1 MIFYFYQNLNL
12 SYSLVL
18 SLFLLMNYSSTNGD
32 ANVGSLREA
41 LFQTFSSKGGLLM
54 PETINPLPKEFL
66 LNLHTFSFKEI
77 CLKVCLNLFGDEIP
91 KQDLERIIE
100 KTFDFEI
107 PLVEIYEQEV
117 YSLELFHSQTLSFK
131 DIGMRFMAE
140 LMTYFLEKDT
150 EKKSEKKKEKNKEIT
165 ILVATTGDTG
175 TATASAF
182 FKREKTKVCI
192 LYPKNKLSLLQEKQ
206 LNTWGE
212 NIIAL
217 EIDGTFEDCQRL
229 VVQAL
234 TDKELNQKLQ
244 ITTSNSYNIARLL
257 PQCLYYFWAVA
268 QLKGEKRTAIFSI
281 PSGNFGNLTAGII
294 AKKMGLRISRF
305 IAATNINDVV
315 PQYLLNGSFEPRP
328 PVRTISSSMDT
339 GNPVNFKRLLTLYNH
354 SYTRFC
360 SDIAGYRLTD
370 RRTKNTLKDL
380 YEGYNYLADPHSTV
394 AYAAL
399 KNYLTPESEVG
410 IFLATAHPAK
420 YYEVVKQTIPDLE
433 LKMPAFLEE
442 TLRKEKQIVS
452 LSSKIEDL
460 KEFLSSTNNQ

>member
-1 MIFYFYQNLNL
+1 
-12 SYSLVL
+12 
-18 SLFLLMNYSSTNGD
+18 MNYSSTNGD
-32 ANVGSLREA
+32 AQVGSLREA
-41 LFQTFSSKGGLLM
+41 LFQTFSSNGGLLM
-54 PETINPLPKEFL
+54 PETINILPKEFL

-77 CLKVCLNLFGDEIP
+77 CLEICLNLFGNEIP
-91 KQDLERIIE
+91 KQDLEKIIE

-107 PLVEIYEQEV
+107 PLVEIYEKEV
-117 YSLELFHSQTLSFK
+117 YSLELFHGSTLSFK

-140 LMTYFLEKDT
+140 LMSYFLV
-150 EKKSEKKKEKNKEIT
+150 KNKDKEEIT
-165 ILVATTGDTG
+165 VLVATTGDTG
-175 TATASAF
+175 SAAASAF
-182 FKREKTKVCI
+182 FEKEGIKLCI

-206 LNTWGE
+206 LNTWGK

-229 VVQAL
+229 VKEAI
-234 TDKELNQKLQ
+234 TNKELNKKIQL
-244 ITTSNSYNIARLL
+244 TTANSYNIARLL
-257 PQCLYYFWAVA
+257 PQCVYYFWAVA
-268 QLKGEKRTAIFSI
+268 QLKGEKRTAIFSV
-281 PSGNFGNLTAGII
+281 PSGNFGNITAGII

-328 PVRTISSSMDT
+328 AVRTISSSMDT
-339 GNPVNFKRLLTLYNH
+339 GNPVNFRRLLTLYNH
-354 SYTRFC
+354 SYTRF
-360 SDIAGYRLTD
+360 SADIAGYRLTD

-420 YYEVVKQTIPDLE
+420 YYEVVKQTILDVELE
-433 LKMPAFLEE
+433 MPPFLEE
-442 TLRKEKQIVS
+442 VLRKDKEVVS
-452 LSSKIEDL
+452 LSSKFDDL
-460 KEFLSSTNNQ
+460 KEFLTKN

>member
-1 MIFYFYQNLNL
+1 
-12 SYSLVL
+12 
-18 SLFLLMNYSSTNGD
+18 MNYSSTNGD
-32 ANVGSLREA
+32 TQVGSLKEA
-41 LFQTFSSKGGLLM
+41 LFQTFSSNGGLLM
-54 PETINPLPKEFL
+54 PEKINPLPKEFL
-66 LNLHTFSFKEI
+66 ANLHTFSFQEI
-77 CLKVCLNLFGDEIP
+77 CLTVCLNLFGDEILEE
-91 KQDLERIIE
+91 DLQKIIE

-107 PLVEIYEQEV
+107 PLVEIYEKEV
-117 YSLELFHSQTLSFK
+117 YSLELFHGKTLSFK

-140 LMTYFLEKDT
+140 LIEYYLEKDKLEEGKKNT
-150 EKKSEKKKEKNKEIT
+150 ELT
-165 ILVATTGDTG
+165 VLVATTGDTG
-175 TATASAF
+175 SATASAF
-182 FKREKTKVCI
+182 FKKEGIKVCI

-212 NIIAL
+212 NITAL

-229 VVQAL
+229 VKEAI
-234 TDKELNQKLQ
+234 TDTELNKKIQL
-244 ITTSNSYNIARLL
+244 TTSNSYNIARLL
-257 PQCLYYFWAVA
+257 PQCMYYFWAVA
-268 QLKGEKRTAIFSI
+268 QLKGEKRTAIFSV

-328 PVRTISSSMDT
+328 AVRTISSSMDT
-339 GNPVNFKRLLTLYNH
+339 GNPVNFKRLLNLYNH

-360 SDIAGYRLTD
+360 ADIAGYRLTD

-420 YYEVVKQTIPDLE
+420 YYEIVKQTIPDLAIE
-433 LKMPAFLEE
+433 MPAFLEE

-452 LSSKIEDL
+452 LSSKIDDL
-460 KEFLSSTNNQ
+460 KAFLLK

>member
-1 MIFYFYQNLNL
+1 
-12 SYSLVL
+12 
-18 SLFLLMNYSSTNGD
+18 MNYSSTNGD
-32 ANVGSLREA
+32 AQVGSLSEA
-41 LFQTFSSKGGLLM
+41 LFQTFSSNGGLLM
-54 PETINPLPKEFL
+54 PETINLLPKEFL

-77 CLKVCLNLFGDEIP
+77 CLKICLNLFGNEIP
-91 KQDLERIIE
+91 EQDLEEIIE

-107 PLVEIYEQEV
+107 PLVEIYEKEV
-117 YSLELFHSQTLSFK
+117 YSLELFHGSTLSFK

-140 LMTYFLEKDT
+140 LMSYFLA
-150 EKKSEKKKEKNKEIT
+150 KNKDKEEIT
-165 ILVATTGDTG
+165 VLVATTGDTG
-175 TATASAF
+175 SAAASAF
-182 FKREKTKVCI
+182 FEKEGIKLCI

-206 LNTWGE
+206 LNTWGK

-229 VVQAL
+229 VKEAIAN
-234 TDKELNQKLQ
+234 KELNKKIQL
-244 ITTSNSYNIARLL
+244 TTANSYNIARLL
-257 PQCLYYFWAVA
+257 PQCVYYFWAVA
-268 QLKGEKRTAIFSI
+268 QLKGEKRTAIFSV
-281 PSGNFGNLTAGII
+281 PSGNFGNITAGII

-328 PVRTISSSMDT
+328 AVRTISSSMDT
-339 GNPVNFKRLLTLYNH
+339 GNPVNFRRLLTLYNH
-354 SYTRFC
+354 SYTRF
-360 SDIAGYRLTD
+360 SADIAGYRLTD

-420 YYEVVKQTIPDLE
+420 YYEVVKQTILDVELE
-433 LKMPAFLEE
+433 MPPFLEE
-442 TLRKEKQIVS
+442 VLRKDKEVVS
-452 LSSKIEDL
+452 LSSKFDDL
-460 KEFLSSTNNQ
+460 KEFLTKN

>member
-1 MIFYFYQNLNL
+1 
-12 SYSLVL
+12 
-18 SLFLLMNYSSTNGD
+18 MNYSSTNGD
-32 ANVGSLREA
+32 TQVGSLKEA
-41 LFQTFSSKGGLLM
+41 LFQTFSSNGGLLM
-54 PETINPLPKEFL
+54 PEKINPLPKEFL
-66 LNLHTFSFKEI
+66 ANLHTFSFQEI
-77 CLKVCLNLFGDEIP
+77 CLTVCLNLFGDEILEE
-91 KQDLERIIE
+91 DLQKIIE

-107 PLVEIYEQEV
+107 PLVEIYEKEV
-117 YSLELFHSQTLSFK
+117 YSLELFHGKTLSFK

-140 LMTYFLEKDT
+140 LIEYYLEKDKLEEGKKNT
-150 EKKSEKKKEKNKEIT
+150 ELT

-175 TATASAF
+175 SATASAF
-182 FKREKTKVCI
+182 FKKEGIKVCI

-212 NIIAL
+212 NITAL

-229 VVQAL
+229 VKEAI
-234 TDKELNQKLQ
+234 TDTELNKKIQL
-244 ITTSNSYNIARLL
+244 TTSNSYNIARLL
-257 PQCLYYFWAVA
+257 PQCMYYFWAVA
-268 QLKGEKRTAIFSI
+268 QLKGEKRTAIFSV

-328 PVRTISSSMDT
+328 AVRTISSSMDT
-339 GNPVNFKRLLTLYNH
+339 GNPVNFKRLLNLYNH

-360 SDIAGYRLTD
+360 ADIAGYRLTD

-420 YYEVVKQTIPDLE
+420 YYEIVKQTIPDLAIE
-433 LKMPAFLEE
+433 MPAFLEE

-452 LSSKIEDL
+452 LSSKIDDL
-460 KEFLSSTNNQ
+460 KAFLLK

>member
-1 MIFYFYQNLNL
+1 
-12 SYSLVL
+12 
-18 SLFLLMNYSSTNGD
+18 MNYSSTNGD
-32 ANVGSLREA
+32 TQVGSLREA
-41 LFQTFSSKGGLLM
+41 LFQTFSSNGGLLM
-54 PETINPLPKEFL
+54 PEKINPLPKEFL
-66 LNLHTFSFKEI
+66 SNLHTFSFQEI
-77 CLKVCLNLFGDEIP
+77 CLKICTNLFGDEIP
-91 KQDLERIIE
+91 KQDLEKIIE
-100 KTFDFEI
+100 KAFDFQI
-107 PLVEIYEQEV
+107 PLVEIYEKEV
-117 YSLELFHSQTLSFK
+117 YSLELFHGKTLSFK

-140 LMTYFLEKDT
+140 LIDYYLEKD
-150 EKKSEKKKEKNKEIT
+150 KKSKKNKELT
-165 ILVATTGDTG
+165 VLVATTGDTG
-175 TATASAF
+175 SAAASAF
-182 FKREKTKVCI
+182 FKKEGIKVYI

-212 NIIAL
+212 NITAL

-229 VVQAL
+229 VQEAVI
-234 TDKELNQKLQ
+234 DKELNKKIQV
-244 ITTSNSYNIARLL
+244 TTSNSYNIARLL
-257 PQCLYYFWAVA
+257 PQCIYYFWAVA

-328 PVRTISSSMDT
+328 AVRTVSSSMDT
-339 GNPVNFKRLLTLYNH
+339 GNPVNFKRLLNLYNH
-354 SYTRFC
+354 SYTRF
-360 SDIAGYRLTD
+360 SADIAGYRLTD

-420 YYEVVKQTIPDLE
+420 YYEVVKQTIPDIELE
-433 LKMPAFLEE
+433 MPTFLEE
-442 TLRKEKQIVS
+442 ALRKEKQIVS
-452 LSSKIEDL
+452 LSSKIDDL
-460 KEFLSSTNNQ
+460 KAFLSK

>member
-1 MIFYFYQNLNL
+1 
-12 SYSLVL
+12 
-18 SLFLLMNYSSTNGD
+18 MNYSSTNGD
-32 ANVGSLREA
+32 TQSGSLREA
-41 LFQTFSSKGGLLM
+41 LFQTFSSKGGLLL
-54 PETINPLPKEFL
+54 PETINSLPKEFL
-66 LNLHTFSFKEI
+66 TNLHTFSFQEI
-77 CLKVCLNLFGDEIP
+77 CLRVCTNLFGDEIP
-91 KQDLERIIE
+91 EEDLKKIIE

-107 PLVEIYEQEV
+107 PLVEIYQRQV
-117 YSLELFHSQTLSFK
+117 YSLELFHGKTLSFK

-140 LMTYFLEKDT
+140 LMSYFLEQDKKSGKDN
-150 EKKSEKKKEKNKEIT
+150 ENKSEKNNEIT
-165 ILVATTGDTG
+165 VLVATTGDTG
-175 TATASAF
+175 SAAASAF
-182 FKREKTKVCI
+182 FKREGTKVCI

-212 NIIAL
+212 NITAL

-229 VVQAL
+229 VKEAV
-234 TDKELNQKLQ
+234 TDQELNKKIQL
-244 ITTSNSYNIARLL
+244 TTSNSYNIARLL

-268 QLKGEKRTAIFSI
+268 QLKEEKRSIIFSV
-281 PSGNFGNLTAGII
+281 PSGNFGNITAGII

-328 PVRTISSSMDT
+328 VIRTISSSMDT

-354 SYTRFC
+354 SYTRF
-360 SDIAGYRLTD
+360 SADIAGYRLTD

-420 YYEVVKQTIPDLE
+420 YYEVVKQTIPDVELE
-433 LKMPAFLEE
+433 MPPFLEE
-442 TLRKEKQIVS
+442 ALRKEKIIVS
-452 LSSKIEDL
+452 LSSKIDDL
-460 KEFLSSTNNQ
+460 KAFLSSQNS

>member
-1 MIFYFYQNLNL
+1 
-12 SYSLVL
+12 
-18 SLFLLMNYSSTNGD
+18 MNYSSTNGD
-32 ANVGSLREA
+32 TQVGSLRDA
-41 LFQTFSSKGGLLM
+41 LFQTFSVKGGLLL
-54 PETINPLPKEFL
+54 PENIKPLSKEFL
-66 LNLHTFSFKEI
+66 ANLHTFSFKEI
-77 CLKVCLNLFGDEIP
+77 CLKVCLNLFEDEIP
-91 KQDLERIIE
+91 EQDVERIIE
-100 KTFDFEI
+100 NTFDFEI
-107 PLVEIYEQEV
+107 PLVEIYEKEV
-117 YSLELFHSQTLSFK
+117 YSLELFHGETLSFK
-131 DIGMRFMAE
+131 DVGMRFLAE
-140 LMTYFLEKDT
+140 LMSYFLEK
-150 EKKSEKKKEKNKEIT
+150 EKKSKEIT
-165 ILVATTGDTG
+165 VLVATTGDTG
-175 TATASAF
+175 SAAASAF
-182 FKREKTKVCI
+182 FKRKGMKVCI

-212 NIIAL
+212 NITAL
-217 EIDGTFEDCQRL
+217 EVDGTFEDCQRL
-229 VVQAL
+229 VKEAIM
-234 TDKELNQKLQ
+234 DKELNQKIQ
-244 ITTSNSYNIARLL
+244 VTTANSYNVARLL
-257 PQCLYYFWAVA
+257 AQCLYYFWAVA

-328 PVRTISSSMDT
+328 AIRTISTSMDT

-360 SDIAGYRLTD
+360 ADIAGYRLTD

-420 YYEVVKQTIPDLE
+420 YYEVVKQTIFDIELE
-433 LKMPAFLEE
+433 MPPFLEE
-442 TLRKEKQIVS
+442 ALRKEKQVVS
-452 LSSKIEDL
+452 ISSKIEDL
-460 KEFLSSTNNQ
+460 KEFLTKIKS

>member
-1 MIFYFYQNLNL
+1 
-12 SYSLVL
+12 
-18 SLFLLMNYSSTNGD
+18 MNYSSTNGD
-32 ANVGSLREA
+32 TQVGSLKEA
-41 LFQTFSSKGGLLM
+41 LFQTFSSNGGLLM
-54 PETINPLPKEFL
+54 PEKINPLPKEFL
-66 LNLHTFSFKEI
+66 ANLHTFSFQEI
-77 CLKVCLNLFGDEIP
+77 CLTVCLNLFGDEILEE
-91 KQDLERIIE
+91 DLQKIIK

-107 PLVEIYEQEV
+107 PLVEIYEKEV
-117 YSLELFHSQTLSFK
+117 YSLELFHGKTLSFK

-140 LMTYFLEKDT
+140 LIEYYLEKDKLEEGKKNT
-150 EKKSEKKKEKNKEIT
+150 ELT

-175 TATASAF
+175 SATASAF
-182 FKREKTKVCI
+182 FKKEGIKVCI

-212 NIIAL
+212 NITAL

-229 VVQAL
+229 VKEAI
-234 TDKELNQKLQ
+234 TDTELNKKIQL
-244 ITTSNSYNIARLL
+244 TTSNSYNIARLL
-257 PQCLYYFWAVA
+257 PQCMYYFWAVA
-268 QLKGEKRTAIFSI
+268 QLKGEKRTAIFSV

-328 PVRTISSSMDT
+328 AVRTISSSMDT
-339 GNPVNFKRLLTLYNH
+339 GNPVNFKRLLNLYNH

-360 SDIAGYRLTD
+360 ADIAGYRLTD

-420 YYEVVKQTIPDLE
+420 YYEIVKQTIPDLAIE
-433 LKMPAFLEE
+433 MPAFLEE

-452 LSSKIEDL
+452 LSSKIDDL
-460 KEFLSSTNNQ
+460 KAFLLK

>member
-1 MIFYFYQNLNL
+1 
-12 SYSLVL
+12 
-18 SLFLLMNYSSTNGD
+18 MNYSSTNGD
-32 ANVGSLREA
+32 TQVGSLREA
-41 LFQTFSSKGGLLM
+41 LFQTFSSTGGLLM
-54 PETINPLPKEFL
+54 PETINPLPKDFL
-66 LNLHTFSFKEI
+66 ANLHTFSFQEI
-77 CLKVCLNLFGDEIP
+77 CLKVCMNLFGDEIP
-91 KQDLERIIE
+91 KQDVEKIIQ
-100 KTFDFEI
+100 KAFDFEI
-107 PLVEIYEQEV
+107 PLVEIYEKEV
-117 YSLELFHSQTLSFK
+117 YSLELFHGKTLSFK
-131 DIGMRFMAE
+131 DVGMSFMAE
-140 LMTYFLEKDT
+140 LITYFLEKDKLENKT
-150 EKKSEKKKEKNKEIT
+150 KKNNEVT

-175 TATASAF
+175 SATASAF
-182 FKREKTKVCI
+182 FKKEGIKVCI

-212 NIIAL
+212 NITAL

-229 VVQAL
+229 VKEAI
-234 TDKELNQKLQ
+234 TDKELNEKLQ

-257 PQCLYYFWAVA
+257 PQCLYYFWAIA
-268 QLKGEKRTAIFSI
+268 QLKGERRTAIFSV

-328 PVRTISSSMDT
+328 AVRTISSSMDT
-339 GNPVNFKRLLTLYNH
+339 GNPVNFRRLLTLYNH
-354 SYTRFC
+354 SYTRF
-360 SDIAGYRLTD
+360 SADIAGYRLTD

-410 IFLATAHPAK
+410 IFFATAHPAK
-420 YYEVVKQTIPDLE
+420 YYEVVKQTIFDVELE
-433 LKMPAFLEE
+433 MPPFLEE

-452 LSSKIEDL
+452 LSSKIDDL
-460 KEFLSSTNNQ
+460 KEFLWGH